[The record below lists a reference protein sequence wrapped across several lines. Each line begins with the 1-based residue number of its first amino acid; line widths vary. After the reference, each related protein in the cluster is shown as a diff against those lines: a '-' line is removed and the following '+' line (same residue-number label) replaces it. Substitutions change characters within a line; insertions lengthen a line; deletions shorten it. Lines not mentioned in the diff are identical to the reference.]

1 MNDYVVAM
9 AMVHVVVRPVPM
21 MIGIVVRATMP
32 MMLVAAMMSSTL
44 APSAAMVATT
54 MSSSSTTTTVPS
66 TAMMPS
72 TALRAVVRA
81 LMRAS
86 TAASTIPASMAAMVP
101 AAATA
106 MAPTTQ
112 ATTTVMPTAK
122 ATAVMMPTSEA
133 TAVMPTAEATAP
145 AVYHVVSNSAR
156 QAAHEEAE
164 VAAEGPLGDLSTSE
178 VALAVSCLSF
188 GAHQASIR
196 DDDVEGSVQT
206 RTALTE
212 ETGSFL
218 HTVMCLMHGNHT
230 TSTRAVK
237 CNTRSR
243 YDTWTC
249 IRRLYSKASN
259 GCRAQRWQAA
269 NVPPLSVAS

>member
-9 AMVHVVVRPVPM
+9 AMVYVVVRPVPM
-21 MIGIVVRATMP
+21 MIGIVVRATVP
-32 MMLVAAMMSSTL
+32 MMLVAAMMPSTL
-44 APSAAMVATT
+44 APSAMVATT
-54 MSSSSTTTTVPS
+54 MSSSSSTTTTVPS

-106 MAPTTQ
+106 MAPTAQ

-156 QAAHEEAE
+156 QASHEEAE
-164 VAAEGPLGDLSTSE
+164 AAAAAEGPLCDLTASE
-178 VALAVSCLSF
+178 NLLAVSSSQF
-188 GAHQASIR
+188 RPIKRVR
-196 DDDVEGSVQT
+196 DDDLLESSVQT
-206 RTALTE
+206 RTTLTD

-230 TSTRAVK
+230 AATRKMQHTLTMTHGHAYVDCTLKPRTAAAPKGGKPRTS
-237 CNTRSR
+237 
-243 YDTWTC
+243 
-249 IRRLYSKASN
+249 RR
-259 GCRAQRWQAA
+259 CQ
-269 NVPPLSVAS
+269 